1 MPKVVL
7 IGCGSGLINDISER
21 ARAAIDAA
29 SAIVGS
35 ERLIE
40 AFGREGVRC
49 VVAVRAVDVMAAID
63 AAIVEAG
70 DEALVCA
77 LFSGDTGFYS
87 GARQLLALLEERGIE
102 AQVICGTSSVQKLAA
117 ALHESWQDWELVSAH
132 GLAANAARKLM
143 GGRDVFFLTGS
154 TLTPAALAAQLVEAG
169 LGEAQV
175 VVGERLGY
183 AEERIVAA
191 SAREVAQMSFDSLAV
206 MLARAVKGTPH
217 RAPGI
222 ADELFIRG
230 KVPMTK
236 QLVRAA
242 ILAKL
247 GVTADDVCWDVGA
260 GTGSVSVELALQA
273 AEVWAVE
280 RNPEGVA
287 LIEENRRAFGAYNLH
302 VVEGVAPAALTAL
315 PAPDV
320 VFIGGSGA
328 SMAAIVEAALAVNPA
343 VRICASAI
351 ALETIHAAME
361 ALAMHGIEPEVTQ
374 LSVASTKKAG
384 ELHLLMGQ
392 NPTFLICGSKGC
404 E

>member
-7 IGCGSGLINDISER
+7 IGCGSGLDNDISER

-29 SAIVGS
+29 SLVVGS
-35 ERLIE
+35 ERLVE
-40 AFGREGVRC
+40 TFGRAGTRRVA
-49 VVAVRAVDVMAAID
+49 AVRAAELMAAI
-63 AAIVEAG
+63 EALFAEQG
-70 DEALVCA
+70 DEALACA

-87 GARQLLALLEERGIE
+87 GARQLLALLDERGIE
-102 AQVICGTSSVQKLAA
+102 AEVICGTSSVQKLAA
-117 ALHESWQDWELVSAH
+117 ALHEPWQDWELVSAH
-132 GLAANAARKLM
+132 GLAANAVRKLM

-154 TLTPAALAAQLVEAG
+154 TLTPAALCSQLVEAG
-169 LGEAQV
+169 LGEVQV

-183 AEERIVAA
+183 PEQRLEAG
-191 SAREVAQMSFDSLAV
+191 SAQEVAQQSFDTLAV
-206 MLARAVKGTPH
+206 MLVRAIDMPRYRT
-217 RAPGI
+217 PGI
-222 ADELFIRG
+222 PDELFIRG

-242 ILAKL
+242 VLAKL

-280 RNPEGVA
+280 RNPEGLA
-287 LIEENRRAFGAYNLH
+287 LIEENRRAFGAYNLR
-302 VVEGVAPAALTAL
+302 VVEGSAPEALSAL
-315 PAPDV
+315 PAPDL
-320 VFIGGSGA
+320 VFVGGSGGN
-328 SMAAIVEAALAVNPA
+328 MAAIVDAALAANPA
-343 VRICASAI
+343 ARICASAI

-361 ALAMHGIEPEVTQ
+361 ALAAHDIEPEVTQ

-392 NPTFLICGSKGC
+392 NPTFLICGKGTGR
-404 E
+404 